1 LIEFNYM
8 LTTDEGLHARPAGNL
23 VKKAQGYAENITIA
37 KGGIKA
43 DAKRFFSVINLQVG
57 YGDEIVIAVEGDD
70 EIKVAEE
77 LKDYCIAML

>member
-1 LIEFNYM
+1 MIEFNYM

-23 VKKAQGYAENITIA
+23 VKKAQGYTENITIA
-37 KGGIKA
+37 KGGMKA

-57 YGDEIVIAVEGDD
+57 YGDEIVIAVEGDN